1 MLGTPK
7 ALGDA
12 IEGEAVSQVKPARPE
27 EFGAEEAGGR
37 GKREIWPT
45 RGK

>member
-12 IEGEAVSQVKPARPE
+12 IEGEAVSQVKPACPE
-27 EFGAEEAGGR
+27 DFGTGWNWWEG
-37 GKREIWPT
+37 
-45 RGK
+45 